1 MFCKLIVAYGGPGVY
16 NAGGGG
22 ADNNENS
29 DDGSGGGGGGG
40 HFSGGGGG
48 GGANSCGNDGDVGG
62 TASTTVSYESKK
74 YLVV

>member
-1 MFCKLIVAYGGPGVY
+1 MFCKLIVAYGGHGEY

-22 ADNNENS
+22 ADNNENG

-48 GGANSCGNDGDVGG
+48 GGANSCGNDRGVGG
-62 TASTTVSYESKK
+62 TASTTVSYEFKNT
-74 YLVV
+74 